1 MEKFDGSDYTP
12 EKDDERLDKQI
23 DRVKKA
29 CRSGV
34 PMTLAAISK
43 ETGDPEAS
51 ISAQLRHLRKEKH
64 GSHSVDKIHVSHG
77 LYLYKVTLNDRSIAS
92 T

>member
-12 EKDDERLDKQI
+12 ELDDERLDKQI

-34 PMTLAAISK
+34 PMTLAAIAK

>member
-29 CRSGV
+29 CRYGI
-34 PMTLAAISK
+34 PMSLAAISK

-64 GSHSVDKIHVSHG
+64 GAHTVNKIHVSHG
-77 LYLYKVTLNDRSIAS
+77 LYLYQVTLNDRSAAS